1 MLLKLFISTFAV
13 MLVITSPMLHYWEHA
28 VEAHEV
34 IECCGSCQDAEG
46 QEPSDSTP
54 PPIDMSLDCDCY
66 TRVAIPE
73 VPPCDIS
80 ELAFKSLPADSM
92 LATIG
97 IVLVESDLESSLSF
111 RAPVHFALL
120 SDAGKFRAHLG
131 RYLL

>member
-1 MLLKLFISTFAV
+1 MLLKLFISTCAV
-13 MLVITSPMLHYWEHA
+13 MLVITSPMLHFWEHA
-28 VEAHEV
+28 VDAHELS
-34 IECCGSCQDAEG
+34 ECCGSCQDPEG

-92 LATIG
+92 LATFG
-97 IVLVESDLESSLSF
+97 IAIVDAGLESSLSY

-120 SDAGKFRAHLG
+120 SDAGQLRAHLG
-131 RYLL
+131 RYQL